1 MTYVKHINGFTTYP
15 YSLEQLR
22 SDNPN
27 VDFPNVISDEFLVS
41 LGVYPV
47 TMVPI
52 PNYDSDVQVATLDL
66 VPVETNGVWT
76 LGWTV
81 QDKISYEIPVEQA
94 AKMALRI
101 IELKRILA
109 ETNYDKTNSDI
120 LSQRQAWRNEVDQW
134 DSQLTK

>member
-15 YSLEQLR
+15 CSLEQLR

-27 VDFPNVISDEFLVS
+27 VDFPNVISDEFLAS

-52 PNYDSDVQVATLDL
+52 PNYDSAVQVATLDL

-94 AKMALRI
+94 VKLALRI
-101 IELKRILA
+101 IELKRVLA

-120 LSQRQAWRNEVDQW
+120 LAQRQAWSNEVDQW
-134 DSQLTK
+134 DSHLIK